1 MKCGS
6 ASLDEPVVVAIEEA
20 VERTKVYEQ
29 AIFHFTS
36 FTVPKLLSDL
46 LKYDNWQC
54 NHEYDNP
61 RQSWILNSFYELNDN
76 GEAQYL
82 LCNIFLSVLL

>member
-1 MKCGS
+1 MSKLS
-6 ASLDEPVVVAIEEA
+6 STLQV
-20 VERTKVYEQ
+20 
-29 AIFHFTS
+29 

-46 LKYDNWQC
+46 LKYDNWEC

-61 RQSWILNSFYELNDN
+61 RQSWILDSFYELNDN

-82 LCNIFLSVLL
+82 LCNIFLSVLI